1 MVRQSLL
8 DLKERLGQVRRD
20 KDAMD
25 RSLFNFDGNGSAL

>member
-8 DLKERLGQVRRD
+8 DLKERLGQVRRE

-25 RSLFNFDGNGSAL
+25 KSLFMYDAQQ